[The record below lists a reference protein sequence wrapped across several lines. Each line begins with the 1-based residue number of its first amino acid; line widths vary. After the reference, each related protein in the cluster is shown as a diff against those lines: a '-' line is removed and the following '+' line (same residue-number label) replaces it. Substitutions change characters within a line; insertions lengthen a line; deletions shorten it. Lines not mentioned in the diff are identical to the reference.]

1 LQFKRNNQYIRDSKM
16 KDKSKEIDIM
26 KNATIIYT
34 DEVREQFEALRVI
47 DKGVIIGRI
56 IDGEFLDCG
65 FISKRNI
72 KEIRNGKK
80 T

>member
-1 LQFKRNNQYIRDSKM
+1 MHNPIVIYKDNLQ
-16 KDKSKEIDIM
+16 KS
-26 KNATIIYT
+26 Y
-34 DEVREQFEALRVI
+34 EALRVI

-72 KEIRNGKK
+72 KEIRYGKRES
-80 T
+80 